1 MTCDVEF
8 LAVVN
13 EALSG
18 ARFDSLVIGKFQGSL
33 HLSKEESSL
42 RRYRIDW
49 AEYLFSGSVAEVP
62 SAEAEAY
69 EFAPLIAPMID
80 EDLIAIRHIN
90 GVYELVFS
98 SGRSVFAGKHRGDRS
113 ADNVLIVTALDD
125 GDVFTWGILD

>member
-18 ARFDSLVIGKFQGSL
+18 ARFVSLVIGKFQGSL
-33 HLSKEESSL
+33 HLSKEGASL

-49 AEYLFSGSVAEVP
+49 ADYLSGSVAEVP
-62 SAEAEAY
+62 GAEAEAY
-69 EFAPLIAPMID
+69 KFAPLIAPMIE

-98 SGRSVFAGKHRGDRS
+98 SGRSVFAGKHRGVRS
-113 ADNVLIVTALDD
+113 ADNVLIITALDD